1 MQVDRESLSAIYGI
15 ASGIVTSVL
24 GIGVMRAKVERA
36 EKQLEVIEER
46 FVRHELFEA
55 VLRPV
60 EEDIREIKADL
71 KEVLRNLKGEK

>member
-24 GIGVMRAKVERA
+24 GIGVMKAKVERA